1 MVTVS
6 GNVQLSHFNGES
18 LDFKS
23 TSGDI
28 EMNDVTGELAGKTV
42 SGNVSV
48 QFLGENQGLDIGSTS
63 GGIIV
68 HVEQPNM
75 EFEMRTTSGNLVVS
89 HDLHDHS
96 TSNRDISGKIGTICR
111 RWVRLY

>member
-1 MVTVS
+1 
-6 GNVQLSHFNGES
+6 
-18 LDFKS
+18 
-23 TSGDI
+23 
-28 EMNDVTGELAGKTV
+28 MNDVTGELAGKTV

-89 HDLHDHS
+89 HDL
-96 TSNRDISGKIGTICR
+96 
-111 RWVRLY
+111 